1 MLVIFGRR
9 RKELPVGQLALACPK
24 CKRTVF
30 HNAVALKSRFTLFFV
45 PLIPMGTRY
54 LVKCGIC
61 GYRTTPPD
69 PLRRQLA
76 AWRQSGKAPPGIQRN
91 PPLMEN
97 LTSNASAAAG
107 YCKNCGKPRAAAA
120 RFCTACGQVAAGAG
134 A

>member
-9 RKELPVGQLALACPK
+9 RKELPVGQLALPCPK
-24 CKRTVF
+24 CRRTVF

-54 LVKCGIC
+54 LVKCGVC
-61 GYRTTPPD
+61 GYRTAPPD
-69 PLRRQLA
+69 PLRSQLA
-76 AWRQSGKAPPGIQRN
+76 TWHQSGKVPPGIQQN
-91 PPLMEN
+91 PLPEN
-97 LTSNASAAAG
+97 PVGNLNAASG
-107 YCKNCGKPRAAAA
+107 YCKQCGKPLASAA